1 MVEPLPKEVPQ
12 QSGTAPERIDA
23 TFRNGSMTA
32 IGVVV
37 GFSLGFLSNW
47 ATSYGEWLTP
57 DIVAVALIILGIAL
71 QIRALAGMMTVS
83 SLILATYNRLV
94 RFFLIG
100 LLLTASGVSLA
111 IFGEVVG
118 LGLHTLRP

>member
-1 MVEPLPKEVPQ
+1 
-12 QSGTAPERIDA
+12 ERIDA

-37 GFSLGFLSNW
+37 GFSLGFLSHW
-47 ATSYGEWLTP
+47 ATSYGERPTP
-57 DIVAVALIILGIAL
+57 DIVAVALILLGIAL

-118 LGLHTLRP
+118 LGLPTLRP